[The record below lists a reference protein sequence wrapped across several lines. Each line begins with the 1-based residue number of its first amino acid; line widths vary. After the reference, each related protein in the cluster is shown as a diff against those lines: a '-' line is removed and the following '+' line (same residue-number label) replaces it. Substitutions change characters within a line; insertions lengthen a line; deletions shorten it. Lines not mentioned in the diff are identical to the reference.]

1 MRLYANMQGQWCGT
15 QVEAKKINAQLV
27 EFPTDKQN
35 LIIALNK
42 LGQSFIN
49 TAMSEIDKAKEIG
62 KAEGHKLSRSATS
75 ASDLN
80 QHEVHDVV
88 LNCDRRHLGA
98 ALSAI
103 INRLHDE
110 IDEAQ

>member
-1 MRLYANMQGQWCGT
+1 MRLYCNLQGQWCGT
-15 QVEAKKINAQLV
+15 QIEAKKIKAQIINV
-27 EFPTDKQN
+27 PTDKPN
-35 LIIALNK
+35 LIKFLNK

-88 LNCDRRHLGA
+88 LNCDRKHLGA

-110 IDEAQ
+110 VDEAQ

>member
-1 MRLYANMQGQWCGT
+1 MS
-15 QVEAKKINAQLV
+15 LV
-27 EFPTDKQN
+27 EQSDQLKKVI
-35 LIIALNK
+35 LIRIIQTAYNGRKNK
-42 LGQSFIN
+42 LQTMNG
-49 TAMSEIDKAKEIG
+49 KEIG

-110 IDEAQ
+110 VDEAQ